1 MIEVAYAINAELHA
15 WLKGKIIC
23 KLPYIAHM
31 TKLRLKYQVMELK
44 YSFLSFSRV
53 FPSMYVVII
62 QKRQVP
68 IRQDIPEQGSML
80 VHVPTS
86 NNIHVVALMFAQDT
100 LYQRR
105 REVLQYPS
113 TDNLILSLII

>member
-15 WLKGKIIC
+15 WLKGKIIR

-31 TKLRLKYQVMELK
+31 TTLRLKYQVMELK

-53 FPSMYVVII
+53 FPSMYLII

-86 NNIHVVALMFAQDT
+86 NNIHVVALMCSQDT

-105 REVLQYPS
+105 REVLQHQS
-113 TDNLILSLII
+113 TDILILSLII